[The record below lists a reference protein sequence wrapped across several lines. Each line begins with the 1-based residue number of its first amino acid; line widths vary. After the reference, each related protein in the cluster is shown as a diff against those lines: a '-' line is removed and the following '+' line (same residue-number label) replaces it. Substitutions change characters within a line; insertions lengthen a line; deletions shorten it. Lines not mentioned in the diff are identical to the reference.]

1 MQDFLD
7 RTLLILGH
15 EGIEA
20 LSAPLIALSGLGG
33 VGGGTFL
40 NLVRSGVKRFRLA
53 ENGVFDPPDMNR
65 QAAAFASTLGRPKI
79 EVYEELARDINPE
92 IELELFPEGLST
104 GNLERF
110 VEGSD
115 VYIGVIDFEKGA
127 DVKAMTPDL
136 LKRFNVPLFS
146 AMVVGFGAIL
156 VAHHPK
162 GMMPGEFWGLVRKRS
177 AGEGFPSFM
186 SGRFGSTVAERIDNS
201 IRARKSPSTSIGG
214 ALAGA
219 ILASEVVA
227 YLLRET
233 DLVTRETVFA
243 PRFIVVDPMRPIMEV
258 VDVTAH
264 ES

>member
-1 MQDFLD
+1 MQGFLD
-7 RTLLILGH
+7 RTFLILGH
-15 EGIEA
+15 EGIDV

-65 QAAAFASTLGRPKI
+65 QAAAYASTMGRPKI
-79 EVYEELARDINPE
+79 EVYEQLARDINPE
-92 IELELFPEGLST
+92 VELELFPEGLLT

-110 VEGSD
+110 LEGSD
-115 VYIGVIDFEKGA
+115 VHVGVMDFEKGA

-136 LKRFNVPLFS
+136 LKRFSVPLFS
-146 AMVVGFGAIL
+146 AMVFGFGAIL
-156 VAHHPK
+156 VAHHPE
-162 GMMPGEFWGLVRKRS
+162 GMMPDEFWGLARKRS
-177 AGEGFPSFM
+177 AGDGFPSFM
-186 SGRFGSTVAERIDNS
+186 SDRFGSTVAKRIDNS

-214 ALAGA
+214 AFAGA

-227 YLLRET
+227 YLLRGT
-233 DLVTRETVFA
+233 DLVTRETIFA
-243 PRFIVVDPMRPIMEV
+243 PRFMVVDPMRPTMDV
-258 VDVTAH
+258 GDVTAH

>member
-1 MQDFLD
+1 MQGFLD
-7 RTLLILGH
+7 RTSLILGN
-15 EGIEA
+15 EGVDT

-40 NLVRSGVKRFRLA
+40 NLVRLGVRRFRLA
-53 ENGVFDPPDMNR
+53 ENGLFDPPDMNR

-79 EVYEELARDINPE
+79 EVYDELARGINPE
-92 IELELFPEGLST
+92 VELELFPEGLLT

-110 VEGSD
+110 LEGCD
-115 VYIGVIDFEKGA
+115 VYVGAIDYEKGA
-127 DVKAMTPDL
+127 DVKAMTPAL

-146 AMVVGFGAIL
+146 AMVFGFGAML

-162 GMMPGEFWGLVRKRS
+162 GMMPDEFWGLVRKRS

-186 SGRFGSTVAERIDNS
+186 SGRFGSIITKRMDDS
-201 IRARKSPSTSIGG
+201 LRAGKSPSTSIGG
-214 ALAGA
+214 AFAGA
-219 ILASEVVA
+219 ILASEVAA

-233 DLVTRETVFA
+233 DFVARDSIFA
-243 PRFIVVDPMRPIMEV
+243 PRFIVIDPMRPIMEV
-258 VDVTAH
+258 VDVTAR